1 MSIKKV
7 KLLLLIAM
15 VMVSLAGFAKKNGT
29 DNSSKK
35 GEKSKKEETVKEEE
49 SLIKEDPFY
58 GVWVKAYK
66 DREDADAIVEKLSD
80 KGYDAATVYAPDWD
94 KLSKEPYY
102 CVTAG
107 KCETKEEADKLLK
120 EVKADGYKDAYV
132 KYSGERIGD
141 RIYYYCYSEEDIDFS
156 RSEVVLNDV
165 PVESLAGEDLGEMT
179 LIVDRDT
186 EFDET
191 CDMDSFG
198 NYKKNQSVL
207 KWFNQNN
214 KLMNSDPDKYMSEG
228 PALQG
233 VFEVS
238 ITGDHIDRFYGCYW
252 WD

>member
-1 MSIKKV
+1 MSSRKAK
-7 KLLLLIAM
+7 LLLIAVM
-15 VMVSLAGFAKKNGT
+15 VMVSLAGFAKKGKTT
-29 DNSSKK
+29 DDAKQD
-35 GEKSKKEETVKEEE
+35 GKSKKEETAKEEE

-66 DREDADAIVEKLSD
+66 DRDDADAIVEKLSD
-80 KGYDAATVYAPDWD
+80 KGYDASSVYAPDWE

-107 KCETKEEADKLLK
+107 KCETKQEADKLLK
-120 EVKADGYKDAYV
+120 KVKADGYKDAYV
-132 KYSGERIGD
+132 KYSGERIGN

-156 RSEVVLNDV
+156 RSKVVLNDV
-165 PVESLAGEDLGEMT
+165 QVESLSGEDLGEMT

-186 EFDET
+186 EFDES
-191 CDMDSFG
+191 CDMENFG
-198 NYKKNQSVL
+198 NYKKGNSVL
-207 KWFNQNN
+207 KWFNNN
-214 KLMNSDPDKYMSEG
+214 DKLMKSDPDEYMSEG

-238 ITGDHIDRFYGCYW
+238 ITGDHIDKFYGSYW